1 MKKNIYQLLNEIEID
16 FAEYKD
22 LELSSEEKERHK
34 QKILQEIS
42 GMKDSNTRIKKKVK
56 VWKVVAGVAAAFG
69 VTIGIVSITNPVLA
83 QNVWDSVFGKLADNA
98 KGEKDEKEIVD
109 LYTNIGDKAVSA
121 EKELDKQQNK
131 EEYRTTVEDNGVTIT
146 ISDIYCDGYVLYYTS
161 LLQTDRE
168 GLLQADGIVL
178 ETKRGVEQIKI
189 DGFDIAG
196 YSGKAFEK
204 AEDGTYVSVN
214 QIDLMS
220 GADENIAWDQE
231 GGTLVVDWTITN
243 IKGTLWNS
251 WDEDGNYKVTENVEG
266 EWHLKFPVT
275 VDISNN
281 KTYAV
286 DKEENGVVVKEVI
299 KTKAG
304 LVVHVL
310 LPDFRKE
317 PYQDSFNDPNLGIKD
332 ARGNYLQWMS
342 QRMVMKEDGTSEN
355 YIMVLYHEEK
365 ELVFEVNTR
374 EEDRRSIAEISFQVP

>member
-286 DKEENGVVVKEVI
+286 DKEENGVV
-299 KTKAG
+299 
-304 LVVHVL
+304 
-310 LPDFRKE
+310 
-317 PYQDSFNDPNLGIKD
+317 
-332 ARGNYLQWMS
+332 
-342 QRMVMKEDGTSEN
+342 
-355 YIMVLYHEEK
+355 EK
-365 ELVFEVNTR
+365 K
-374 EEDRRSIAEISFQVP
+374 